1 MTLFSIPHSLGLSV
15 SVRPIL
21 YPNDNLF
28 NRSDEYHGE
37 DQVFRIGNKFRE
49 IVIV

>member
-1 MTLFSIPHSLGLSV
+1 MTLFSISHSLGLSV

-21 YPNDNLF
+21 DPNDDLL

-37 DQVFRIGNKFRE
+37 DQEFRIGNKFRE
-49 IVIV
+49 TVIV